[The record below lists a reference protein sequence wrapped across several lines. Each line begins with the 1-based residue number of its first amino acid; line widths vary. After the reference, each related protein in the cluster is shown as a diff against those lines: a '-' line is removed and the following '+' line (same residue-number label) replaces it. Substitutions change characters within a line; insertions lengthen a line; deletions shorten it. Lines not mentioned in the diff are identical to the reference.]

1 MSAHHTILF
10 YVADPQAS
18 ARFYE
23 RALGLATLEL
33 SPGFGLLKLNDAT
46 MLGLWNKAGVL
57 PTPHA
62 APGAG
67 EIGLTLPDN
76 AAIDRQHRA
85 WQEAGVEIIQPPTQ
99 MDFGYTCTAADPDG
113 HRIRVFTAEG

>member
-1 MSAHHTILF
+1 MLAQHTVLF
-10 YVADPQAS
+10 YVNDPQAS
-18 ARFYE
+18 AHFYE

-46 MLGLWNKAGVL
+46 LLGLWSRSGVL
-57 PTPHA
+57 PEPQA

-67 EIGLTLPDN
+67 EIGLQLADN
-76 AAIDRQHRA
+76 AAIDRQHQA
-85 WQEAGVEIIQPPTQ
+85 WVEAGVTVLQPPQQ

-113 HRIRVFTAEG
+113 HRIRVFTM